1 MDLCNP
7 KEIKAL
13 LGRHGFRFSKQMG
26 QNFLIQPWVPR
37 QTAEAS
43 GAGPG
48 IGVLE
53 IGPGIG
59 PLTAQLAQLGEKV
72 VSVELDRTLLPI
84 LAETMADYDNVEIV
98 PGDILKMDI
107 SALCREK
114 LAGLRAVA
122 CANLPYNITTPVI
135 TALLQAGC
143 FASVTVMIQKEVAQ
157 RICAQAGTAQY
168 GAFTLLCQYY
178 ADCEL
183 LYDVPP
189 SCFLPAP
196 KVTSS
201 VIRMTV
207 RGKPPV
213 EVPDETLFFQ
223 VVRAAFA
230 QRRKTLV
237 NALSTLLGKDVD
249 KSTIK
254 ALICACNLTET
265 VRGERLSFADFA
277 ELTQKIVKLRQK

>member
-1 MDLCNP
+1 MKP
-7 KEIKAL
+7 QK
-13 LGRHGFRFSKQMG
+13 HGSFHQKHSLG
-26 QNFLIQPWVPR
+26 QNFIEDEALLSQLAELSLV
-37 QTAEAS
+37 TAEDC
-43 GAGPG
+43 
-48 IGVLE
+48 VLE
-53 IGPGIG
+53 IGPGFG
-59 PLTAQLAQLGEKV
+59 ALTKPLAERAKQV
-72 VSVELDRTLLPI
+72 VSLEIDRTLIPI
-84 LAETMADYDNVEIV
+84 LNVTLEKYANARVICDDV
-98 PGDILKMDI
+98 MRTNL
-107 SALCREK
+107 SALVAEAFGADCPS
-114 LAGLRAVA
+114 LRVA
-122 CANLPYNITTPVI
+122 ANLPYYITTDVLTKLMRELP
-135 TALLQAGC
+135 QAKSI
-143 FASVTVMIQKEVAQ
+143 AVMIQKEGAQ

-237 NALSTLLGKDVD
+237 NTLSTLLGKDVD

>member
-1 MDLCNP
+1 M
-7 KEIKAL
+7 
-13 LGRHGFRFSKQMG
+13 
-26 QNFLIQPWVPR
+26 
-37 QTAEAS
+37 
-43 GAGPG
+43 
-48 IGVLE
+48 
-53 IGPGIG
+53 
-59 PLTAQLAQLGEKV
+59 
-72 VSVELDRTLLPI
+72 
-84 LAETMADYDNVEIV
+84 
-98 PGDILKMDI
+98 
-107 SALCREK
+107 
-114 LAGLRAVA
+114 
-122 CANLPYNITTPVI
+122 
-135 TALLQAGC
+135 
-143 FASVTVMIQKEVAQ
+143 TVMIQKEVAQ

-254 ALICACNLTET
+254 SLICACNLTET

>member
-1 MDLCNP
+1 
-7 KEIKAL
+7 
-13 LGRHGFRFSKQMG
+13 
-26 QNFLIQPWVPR
+26 
-37 QTAEAS
+37 
-43 GAGPG
+43 
-48 IGVLE
+48 
-53 IGPGIG
+53 
-59 PLTAQLAQLGEKV
+59 
-72 VSVELDRTLLPI
+72 
-84 LAETMADYDNVEIV
+84 
-98 PGDILKMDI
+98 
-107 SALCREK
+107 
-114 LAGLRAVA
+114 
-122 CANLPYNITTPVI
+122 
-135 TALLQAGC
+135 
-143 FASVTVMIQKEVAQ
+143 MIQKEVAQ

>member
-1 MDLCNP
+1 M
-7 KEIKAL
+7 
-13 LGRHGFRFSKQMG
+13 
-26 QNFLIQPWVPR
+26 
-37 QTAEAS
+37 
-43 GAGPG
+43 
-48 IGVLE
+48 
-53 IGPGIG
+53 
-59 PLTAQLAQLGEKV
+59 
-72 VSVELDRTLLPI
+72 
-84 LAETMADYDNVEIV
+84 
-98 PGDILKMDI
+98 
-107 SALCREK
+107 
-114 LAGLRAVA
+114 
-122 CANLPYNITTPVI
+122 
-135 TALLQAGC
+135 
-143 FASVTVMIQKEVAQ
+143 
-157 RICAQAGTAQY
+157 
-168 GAFTLLCQYY
+168 
-178 ADCEL
+178 
-183 LYDVPP
+183 PP

-254 ALICACNLTET
+254 SLICACNLTET